1 MDMCETLILD
11 AMAPEAHQ
19 NNHSSVRELSGLT
32 FDSLSGYTEDHKTV
46 KIGGGRLLRQYG
58 ACSFYSQLPLLCLRA
73 FGSNSQLVHCLI
85 SSVVTRATAFLSK
98 TT

>member
-11 AMAPEAHQ
+11 VMAPEAHQ
-19 NNHSSVRELSGLT
+19 NNHSSVCELSGLT

-58 ACSFYSQLPLLCLRA
+58 ACSFYS
-73 FGSNSQLVHCLI
+73 FHC
-85 SSVVTRATAFLSK
+85 
-98 TT
+98 